1 MKLSLSIY
9 PIEAIRLA
17 CYNLSELAFFFLE
30 EKNLQVTL
38 VDIKPK
44 GSRVKEDI
52 EKEFMEELIACG
64 VYIQQSEKNK
74 EVRETI
80 LKVIKETSFNPPV
93 EEEVFYLNEEDL
105 KFVD

>member
-30 EKNLQVTL
+30 ESDLQMTL

-44 GSRVKEDI
+44 ENNLKEDI
-52 EKEFMEELIACG
+52 EKQFIEELIACS
-64 VYIQQSEKNK
+64 VYIQQNEKNK
-74 EVRETI
+74 GVRETL
-80 LKVIKETSFNPPV
+80 LKTIKETSLDPPV
-93 EEEVFYLNEEDL
+93 EEVLYLNEEDL

>member
-1 MKLSLSIY
+1 
-9 PIEAIRLA
+9 
-17 CYNLSELAFFFLE
+17 
-30 EKNLQVTL
+30 
-38 VDIKPK
+38 
-44 GSRVKEDI
+44 
-52 EKEFMEELIACG
+52 MEELIACG